1 MAAPIQPTP
10 PPPVLHFAPLPA
22 QPSDHRSP
30 VSVFPPLLLFPS
42 PLFPSP
48 FSSFFFFA
56 LHLAPFLLPSWF
68 CHHLSLLHSPRSPSQ
83 SGFPSQPL
91 SPACFSI
98 LLHHHLAAP
107 EGCPLSLCLLLSI
120 SELHSLVSFSASPS
134 GLPPSC
140 SRACSESGFLRLP
153 QDTSGEVCYTG

>member
-10 PPPVLHFAPLPA
+10 LPPVLRFASLPA

-48 FSSFFFFA
+48 FSSFFFRSTPGSVSVA
-56 LHLAPFLLPSWF
+56 LLVLSSS
-68 CHHLSLLHSPRSPSQ
+68 LSLAQPPFSLTVW
-83 SGFPSQPL
+83 FPISAPESCL
-91 SPACFSI
+91 F
-98 LLHHHLAAP
+98 LHLAAP
-107 EGCPLSLCLLLSI
+107 EGRPLSLCLLPSI

-140 SRACSESGFLRLP
+140 SWACSESGFLRLP